1 MKKVLVADDTKNIRL
16 LLKTCLEIEGYDV
29 TLASDGNQAL
39 ELIKGN
45 SFDLAFID
53 IKMPEITGTEVLRRI
68 REYGNT
74 MPVIIMTAYGTIK
87 NAIECTRLGAVSY
100 LQKPFTADKVK
111 TVLAELIKNDS
122 NDNLSTDNSNE
133 NKPLDTDILDTA
145 VLDKA
150 EAFIK
155 ANDFIQALDLLK
167 SSTITLLENERTYL
181 LLSKACEGI
190 GNKENSE
197 KFYKIYATL
206 KNLHK

>member
-1 MKKVLVADDTKNIRL
+1 MFLFFASSIISRSYHHFSPKKSGCGLD
-16 LLKTCLEIEGYDV
+16 Y
-29 TLASDGNQAL
+29 
-39 ELIKGN
+39 
-45 SFDLAFID
+45 
-53 IKMPEITGTEVLRRI
+53 
-68 REYGNT
+68 
-74 MPVIIMTAYGTIK
+74 
-87 NAIECTRLGAVSY
+87 
-100 LQKPFTADKVK
+100 
-111 TVLAELIKNDS
+111 S